1 MALGVAQKI
10 ISTGRASAKEIG
22 ESVSDDRLIRLG
34 FVSDPSKPH
43 LIAAGRK
50 RFIEALGS
58 SRALKEREATAL
70 INEYANVFSPD
81 EIMDIAEADVNS
93 LVGSALIPIKGDRSD
108 LGISTQI
115 GGIPL
120 ASPAEVQ
127 AGRKFPAQNFGLLG
141 IPDDE
146 LPAWASNLGIA
157 QKVANKAKG
166 VKEATDGMPVKG
178 IYTAQGYRSMDFSTA
193 PAEAFAQ
200 MLPNIPLSKTS
211 KQAFDR
217 TIREKYPD
225 FVGVDS
231 PDLVAQIRGEIPIT
245 DASGKQVKST
255 GDFRK
260 FLLNRAELEPYRN
273 AGFPQYDEI
282 AQGLEDPV
290 VAGVNQG
297 SVGSLII
304 DLDDAGNVL
313 PNKFHYSYDTSILRK
328 QGSDPSRLQYQT
340 PFETI
345 FQDSMEQLKKDLT
358 NPSEQARAKGA
369 VPRPLSYQER
379 MNAVADRGADSP
391 NSYEVFTEQKADA
404 YLRYLQ
410 RGLKAGLP
418 LTVLAAGAAQ
428 AGVDND
434 TIEMGNRMVTQGMS
448 AGEQAMAN
456 MPMAGTADVGSI
468 TPMPSGLLGKG
479 LAATAQGV
487 RAFNQAAEQTPV
499 GLLNP
504 IPPSLPQVLEN
515 AAYGSSDTV
524 PEIRDDVLRAIGLL

>member
-1 MALGVAQKI
+1 MSVISKI
-10 ISTGRASAKEIG
+10 ISSGRASAKEIG
-22 ESVSDDRLIRLG
+22 NKVSDERLIRLG

-43 LIAAGRK
+43 LIQKGRE
-50 RFIEALGS
+50 RFIEALAS
-58 SRALKEREATAL
+58 NRALKEREATAL

-81 EIMDIAEADVNS
+81 EVLDIAERDVNS

-115 GGIPL
+115 GGVPL
-120 ASPAEVQ
+120 SSPAEVQ

-141 IPDDE
+141 IPDED

-157 QKVANKAKG
+157 QKVANKAQG

-200 MLPNIPLSKTS
+200 MLPNIPLSKAS
-211 KQAFDR
+211 KQAFDK
-217 TIREKYPD
+217 TIRAKYPD

-231 PDLVAQIRGEIPIT
+231 PDLVAQIRGDIPIT
-245 DASGKQVKST
+245 DANGNVVKST

-260 FLLNRAELEPYRN
+260 FILNRAELEPYRN

-290 VAGVNQG
+290 VAGVDSG
-297 SVGSLII
+297 SVGSLIL
-304 DLDDAGNVL
+304 DLDTSGRVT
-313 PNKFHYSYDTSILRK
+313 PNDFHYSYDTSILREG
-328 QGSDPSRLQYQT
+328 GSTPARLQYQT

-345 FQDSMEQLKKDLT
+345 FQDSMEQLKRDLT
-358 NPSEQARAKGA
+358 NPSEKARAKGA
-369 VPRPLSYQER
+369 VPRPLTYQER

-391 NSYEVFTEQKADA
+391 NSYEIFTEQKAEA
-404 YLRYLQ
+404 YINYVK
-410 RGLKAGLP
+410 RGLAAGLP
-418 LTVLAAGAAQ
+418 LTALAAGAAQ
-428 AGVDND
+428 AGVDD
-434 TIEMGNRMVTQGMS
+434 ETIEMGNRIAMEGMS

-456 MPMAGTADVGSI
+456 MPMAGTRDVGSI
-468 TPMPSGLLGKG
+468 TAMPDGLINRG
-479 LAATAQGV
+479 LATAAQGV
-487 RAFNQAAEQTPV
+487 RAFNRAADQTPL

-504 IPPSLPQVLEN
+504 IGPSVPQVLEN
-515 AAYGSSDTV
+515 AAYGSSDTI
-524 PEIRDDVLRAIGLL
+524 PEIRDDVLRVIGLL

>member
-1 MALGVAQKI
+1 MSVGVVQKI

-22 ESVSDDRLIRLG
+22 NSVSDDRLIRLG
-34 FVSDPSKPH
+34 FVSDPTKPH
-43 LIAAGRK
+43 LIEKGRD
-50 RFIEALGS
+50 RFIEALAS
-58 SRALKEREATAL
+58 NRALKEREATAL
-70 INEYANVFSPD
+70 INEYGNVFSPD
-81 EIMDIAEADVNS
+81 EVMDIAERDINS

-120 ASPAEVQ
+120 ATPAEVQ
-127 AGRKFPAQNFGLLG
+127 AGRKFPAQQFGLLG

-166 VKEATDGMPVKG
+166 VKDITEGMPVKG

-193 PAEAFAQ
+193 PAEAFAL
-200 MLPNIPLSKTS
+200 MLPNIPLSKAS
-211 KQAFDR
+211 KQAFDK
-217 TIREKYPD
+217 TIRSKYPD

-231 PDLVAQIRGEIPIT
+231 PDLVAQIRGDIPIT
-245 DASGKQVKST
+245 DANGNVVKST

-260 FLLNRAELEPYRN
+260 FILNRAELEPYRN

-290 VAGVNQG
+290 VAGVDSG
-297 SVGSLII
+297 SVGSLIL
-304 DLDDAGNVL
+304 DLDTSGNVL
-313 PNKFHYSYDTSILRK
+313 PNNFHYSYDTSILRDK
-328 QGSDPSRLQYQT
+328 GSVPTRLRYQT

-345 FQDSMEQLKKDLT
+345 FQDSMEQLKRDLT
-358 NPSEQARAKGA
+358 NPSEKARAKGA
-369 VPRPLSYQER
+369 VPRPLTYQER
-379 MNAVADRGADSP
+379 MNAVADRGAESP
-391 NSYEVFTEQKADA
+391 NSFEIYTEQKADA

-428 AGVDND
+428 AGVDDD
-434 TIEMGNRMVTQGMS
+434 TIQLGNRMATQGMS

-456 MPMAGTADVGSI
+456 MPMAGSGDVGSI
-468 TPMPSGLLGKG
+468 TAMPEGLLNRG
-479 LAATAQGV
+479 LSATAQGV
-487 RAFNQAAEQTPV
+487 RFLNEAADQTPL

-504 IPPSLPQVLEN
+504 IGPSVPQALEN
-515 AAYGSSDTV
+515 AAYGSSDTI
-524 PEIRDDVLRAIGLL
+524 PEIRDDVLRVIGLL